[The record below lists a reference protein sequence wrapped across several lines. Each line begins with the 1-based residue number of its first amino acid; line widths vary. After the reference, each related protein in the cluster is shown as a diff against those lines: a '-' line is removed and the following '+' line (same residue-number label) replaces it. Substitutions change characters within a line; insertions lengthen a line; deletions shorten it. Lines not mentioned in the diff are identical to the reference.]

1 MVDKAQANILI
12 NLAKGCRPIMTE
24 WVQAG
29 EINGSQMTRL
39 SGCEKYPVPKYEIT
53 KQTSI

>member
-12 NLAKGCRPIMTE
+12 NMAKGYRPIMTE
-24 WVQAG
+24 WVQVG
-29 EINGSQMTRL
+29 EINGSQMTHL
-39 SGCEKYPVPKYEIT
+39 LECEKYPVLKYEIT

>member
-39 SGCEKYPVPKYEIT
+39 SGFEKYPVLKYEIT